1 MFTEERTVIELKKII
16 TYPHPILI
24 AQSQPVEEIN
34 QGILDIFDE
43 MTLIMKTNNGIGL
56 AAPQLGISKRLITVF
71 LNEKDYQI
79 INPKISWQ
87 IGTSSGVEGC
97 LSLPNQ
103 MYEVNRADE
112 VVIEGIT
119 PEEKEIS
126 LLRNGLLARVFQHEI
141 DHLNGILINSVG
153 KFISSDNDNQRKF

>member
-1 MFTEERTVIELKKII
+1 MAK
-16 TYPHPILI
+16 
-24 AQSQPVEEIN
+24 SQPVEEIN
-34 QGILDIFDE
+34 QDILDILDE

-56 AAPQLGISKRLITVF
+56 AAQQIGISKRLITVF
-71 LNEKDYQI
+71 VNEKDYQI

-87 IGTSSGVEGC
+87 IGGESGVEGC

-103 MYEVNRADE
+103 LFEVNRADE

-141 DHLNGILINSVG
+141 DHLDGVLINSIGTFVE
-153 KFISSDNDNQRKF
+153 SNDDDQGRF

>member
-1 MFTEERTVIELKKII
+1 MNRKKKII

-34 QGILDIFDE
+34 QEILDILDE

-56 AAPQLGISKRLITVF
+56 AAPQIGISKRLITVF
-71 LNEKDYQI
+71 LNEKNYQV

-87 IGTSSGVEGC
+87 IGSQNGTEGC

-103 MYEVNRADE
+103 MYEVNRSNE

-141 DHLNGILINSVG
+141 DHLDGILINTRGTFVASKENNIG
-153 KFISSDNDNQRKF
+153 NL